1 MCAFSY
7 LQCVNSQGHFDNT
20 HNRRDAVH
28 PRILIVSLVYGSLK
42 LLLLRMRNA
51 KNRHNEKLKIIYN
64 NYYYYQGTH
73 SFKNIFY
80 SLVASVCCLLL
91 SCSNSLKFSEAAAS
105 DVASFVVLLDFFLFL
120 RRYVTCNS
128 IIIITMSGR
137 NKV

>member
-7 LQCVNSQGHFDNT
+7 LQCVNSRGHFD
-20 HNRRDAVH
+20 NRRDAVH

-64 NYYYYQGTH
+64 NNNYYYQGTH
-73 SFKNIFY
+73 SFKKYFH